1 MLERAWGFESLR
13 PHGPFTIVPVTIRTL
28 TTPDGRALRVYE
40 AGDPGGR
47 PIVAIYGT
55 PSGGTIYPPHAADAE
70 SRGIRLVT
78 FDRAG
83 YGGSDPRPGRAVAG
97 VAEDVLVI
105 ADALELDRFGVWGVS
120 GGGPHALACAA
131 LLPERVPAVASLASV
146 APYGAPG
153 LDWTEGMGEDNIV
166 EFNATLEGREAIT
179 PYELAHREALAKATP
194 DGLRTQ
200 WASLLSDVDAAV
212 ATAELAAF
220 LLANT
225 NDALAP
231 GVDGWVDDDLA
242 FVAPWGFDV
251 ADIGIP
257 VLLLHGPH
265 DRFVPLSHGRWLAGR
280 IPGVDARLG
289 GEDGH
294 LTLIEHRVP
303 EVHAWLLGHL

>member
-1 MLERAWGFESLR
+1 MRSSSTGSASGGSPAAGRTHSRAPPSFPSACLR
-13 PHGPFTIVPVTIRTL
+13 SRASPRSRRTVRRASTGRKAWAK
-28 TTPDGRALRVYE
+28 TTPD
-40 AGDPGGR
+40 D
-47 PIVAIYGT
+47 
-55 PSGGTIYPPHAADAE
+55 
-70 SRGIRLVT
+70 
-78 FDRAG
+78 
-83 YGGSDPRPGRAVAG
+83 
-97 VAEDVLVI
+97 
-105 ADALELDRFGVWGVS
+105 
-120 GGGPHALACAA
+120 
-131 LLPERVPAVASLASV
+131 
-146 APYGAPG
+146 
-153 LDWTEGMGEDNIV
+153 
-166 EFNATLEGREAIT
+166 
-179 PYELAHREALAKATP
+179 
-194 DGLRTQ
+194 LRTQ

-265 DRFVPLSHGRWLAGR
+265 DRFVPLSPGRWLAGR

-303 EVHAWLLGHL
+303 E